1 VSFSV
6 SSVPQLVPRALPSGA
21 ELRRLGQAW
30 YRPARHTIGLC
41 LPRRHG
47 ERGNVVS
54 ELWLFHPRWWR
65 QNFRSNGFAVVG
77 DEPMG
82 LFYTGEMLLGRRLGL
97 RQRARLA
104 RVLGSSCHLFKLA
117 PIAQGSG

>member
-1 VSFSV
+1 
-6 SSVPQLVPRALPSGA
+6 
-21 ELRRLGQAW
+21 LREAW
-30 YRPARHTIGLC
+30 YRTARHTIGLC

-65 QNFRSNGFAVVG
+65 RNFHDNGFAVLG

-82 LFYTGEMLLGRRLGL
+82 LFYTGEVLFGLRLGL
-97 RQRARLA
+97 AKRGRLA
-104 RVLGSSCHLFKLA
+104 HVLGSSCHLFRLA
-117 PIAQGSG
+117 PAQVRP